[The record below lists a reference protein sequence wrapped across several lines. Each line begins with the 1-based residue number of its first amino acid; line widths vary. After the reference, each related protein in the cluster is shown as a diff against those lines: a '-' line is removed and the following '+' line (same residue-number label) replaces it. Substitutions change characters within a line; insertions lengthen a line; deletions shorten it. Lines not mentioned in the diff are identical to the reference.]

1 MRVNIRI
8 LLMVLAVA
16 WVHAEAQTLL
26 REQNH
31 VTCTLMGDAQGSPEK
46 AMVTRTFYDGIGRV
60 RQNIAIGQ
68 GGNGCDIVSRNTYD
82 GFGCVDRKWLAV
94 PTPSQSGAYIHESVL
109 QNAYNSFY
117 GDDEVHYTQLGYNDY
132 GTLELN
138 FEQGPGL
145 GWRGHP
151 TRYNI
156 HTCDTTGIY
165 SCRVIMAEPNGEV
178 VMKGM
183 YPIGALQVNET
194 KDADG
199 RRIITFTNRNGRT
212 VLQRIVSADE
222 RHNADT
228 RWVYDSRGDLI
239 CTISPQGMAELEG
252 VSGIVSSDVLAKFAN
267 CYRYDLWHRIIER
280 SIAGCE
286 KVEYV
291 YNKMGQPILSRDG
304 EQRKNGTWRAV
315 KYDGKHRPILEGILQ
330 STLSREALQMQF
342 GDMLFTEYFTGNQ
355 NNIEWE
361 LLYSN
366 TLVGGFTPY
375 RAWYYDDY
383 AFCDNTHIPAQSGYE
398 IGDGTSAIGRCT
410 GTAEIV
416 DGTVWLTATH
426 YDYHGLT
433 KSQCMVDIFG
443 QQGRVADYYRHDFR
457 GNVVAHLQV
466 VDELE
471 EKRVTETHRA
481 EWRYTLDHADR
492 VSHTALSVDGGTF
505 TPIQTTEFDG
515 LGRVKKLAIGP
526 AAVRYGYNVRS
537 NLTGINSDVF
547 SQTLYYGSNPEVTD
561 YATYTGQ
568 VVASTTQY
576 PTAQDKAHSTYYRY
590 NWLGHLSSAQA
601 YSLRQSETFETDL
614 NANVIGL
621 KREYKGETIQDASLN
636 MNGNQAAVVYD
647 MSLPYYQGEVP
658 QFQMG
663 IYNRHYDADGR
674 LISDDTRNIAR
685 ITYYPYQN
693 LPKLVRFADGS
704 SVVNSYSPSGTLMQ
718 RNFITRYVKTVTRVD
733 RRTGDTTVV
742 ERATSLTE
750 RRLYRG
756 AFERQGSKWIL
767 HTEVGHYDLTEGK
780 HYYYIKDNLGST
792 VAVVDQSGVAHQLTA
807 YYPSGVPYDLTA
819 SEARTTDR
827 LHIGNRWIDHKGMNT
842 YDNTARMHYPVL
854 PCFDTPDPLA
864 EQFPQHSPYAHCA
877 ANPITFT
884 DPTGMAVFW
893 HNGKVI
899 GDDGI
904 DDQKIYVIKTTEKKF
919 TSQNTEVAGAGL
931 SKKRQK
937 ATIGFIKA
945 NSGNSDAFSK
955 NSIAY
960 DNSIEIEGNVA
971 NRQKMVDI
979 VSSDNG
985 SGGTSDANNREYG
998 GYIEDGEVK
1007 AVDSGPVCY
1016 PSEYTQATI
1025 NLPCG
1030 KSTFHSHPSG
1040 TFKRVLLIGTI
1051 SRTVDEPAYIQ
1062 PTSSLDIQNA
1072 GHHVHYVFGR
1082 GNGMVYI
1089 YNSSAILVFNI
1100 KL

>member
-156 HTCDTTGIY
+156 RTCDTTGIY

-178 VMKGM
+178 VMKSM

-252 VSGIVSSDVLAKFAN
+252 VSGIVPSDVLAKFAN
-267 CYRYDLWHRIIER
+267 CYRYDLWHRVVER

-466 VDELE
+466 VDELK

-515 LGRVKKLAIGP
+515 LGRVKKLAIGL
-526 AAVRYGYNVRS
+526 AAVHYGYNVRS
-537 NLTGINSDVF
+537 NITGINSDVF

-674 LISDDTRNIAR
+674 LISDDTRNIAF
-685 ITYYPYQN
+685 ITYYPFQN

-704 SVVNSYSPSGTLMQ
+704 SVVNSYSPSGTLIQ
-718 RNFITRYVKTVTRVD
+718 RDFITRYVKTVTRVD

-767 HTEVGHYDLTEGK
+767 HTGVGHYDLTEGK

-819 SEARTTDR
+819 AEARATDQ
-827 LHIGNRWIDHKGMNT
+827 LHIGNRWIAHEGMNT

-854 PCFDTPDPLA
+854 PSFDTPDPLA
-864 EQFPQHSPYAHCA
+864 EQYPHLSPYAHCA
-877 ANPITFT
+877 ANPLMYV
-884 DPTGMAVFW
+884 DPDGRASFW
-893 HNGKVI
+893 SKGKVI
-899 GDDGI
+899 GNDGI
-904 DDQKIYVIKTTEKKF
+904 EDNRILVLRTDDKD
-919 TSQNTEVAGAGL
+919 L
-931 SKKRQK
+931 SKKEIK
-937 ATIGFIKA
+937 ETKKFIEA
-945 NSGNSDAFSK
+945 NSGNSEAFA
-955 NSIAY
+955 NNEIAY
-960 DNSIEIEGNVA
+960 SNSIEIEPSA
-971 NRQKMVDI
+971 KNRQAMVTE
-979 VSSDNG
+979 VNRDNG
-985 SGGTSDANNREYG
+985 RGGTIDSNNREYG
-998 GYIEDGEVK
+998 GTIQNGEVVVAEPGPVSIPEDGNN
-1007 AVDSGPVCY
+1007 AYIDLPSGF
-1016 PSEYTQATI
+1016 S
-1025 NLPCG
+1025 
-1030 KSTFHSHPSG
+1030 SFHSHPSG
-1040 TFKRVLLIGTI
+1040 SIPQFKDPNTFGCETKTPQFEQEPSGTDI
-1051 SRTVDEPAYIQ
+1051 SV
-1062 PTSSLDIQNA
+1062 A
-1072 GHHVHYVFGR
+1072 GTNTHYLFAR
-1082 GNGMVYI
+1082 GNGNVYI
-1089 YNSSAILVFNI
+1089 YTSKGVQAIMSMKYFVTP
-1100 KL
+1100 KTK

>member
-178 VMKGM
+178 VMKSM
-183 YPIGALQVNET
+183 YPIGALQVKET

-199 RRIITFTNRNGRT
+199 RRIITFINRNGRT

-252 VSGIVSSDVLAKFAN
+252 VSGIVPSDVLAKFAN
-267 CYRYDLWHRIIER
+267 CYRYDLWHRVIER

-398 IGDGTSAIGRCT
+398 IGDGTSALGRCT

-466 VDELE
+466 VDELV
-471 EKRVTETHRA
+471 EKRVTETHWA

-505 TPIQTTEFDG
+505 APIQTTEFDG

-526 AAVRYGYNVRS
+526 AAVHYGYNVRS
-537 NLTGINSDVF
+537 NITGINSDVF

-601 YSLRQSETFETDL
+601 YSLRKSETFETDL

-647 MSLPYYQGEVP
+647 MSPPYYQGEVP

-756 AFERQGSKWIL
+756 AFERQGSKWLL
-767 HTEVGHYDLTEGK
+767 HAGVGHYDLTEGK

-792 VAVVDQSGVAHQLTA
+792 VAVVDGDGVTRQLTA

-819 SEARTTDR
+819 AEARATDQ
-827 LHIGNRWIDHKGMNT
+827 LHIGNRWIAHEGMNT

-854 PCFDTPDPLA
+854 PSFDTPDPLA
-864 EQFPQHSPYAHCA
+864 EQYPHLSPYAYCA
-877 ANPITFT
+877 ANPVKFV
-884 DPTGMAVFW
+884 DPTGKWIVGTDGKPVIFDNVYRWSDNIECSTALIIHNMRKTSVGLGVLDAMIKADYPITLSLNNMLNFDPSKKTRAGMAETTVVQG
-893 HNGKVI
+893 NDGLEISKVEIKIFKNVIETLYKNQEMFKESSLTVSDII
-899 GDDGI
+899 GIIAVHEGTHATNKRANSKFVSEADA
-904 DDQKIYVIKTTEKKF
+904 EKVA
-919 TSQNTEVAGAGL
+919 TEVEQKAAEER
-931 SKKRQK
+931 KKRK
-937 ATIGFIKA
+937 AK
-945 NSGNSDAFSK
+945 
-955 NSIAY
+955 
-960 DNSIEIEGNVA
+960 
-971 NRQKMVDI
+971 Q
-979 VSSDNG
+979 
-985 SGGTSDANNREYG
+985 
-998 GYIEDGEVK
+998 
-1007 AVDSGPVCY
+1007 
-1016 PSEYTQATI
+1016 
-1025 NLPCG
+1025 
-1030 KSTFHSHPSG
+1030 
-1040 TFKRVLLIGTI
+1040 
-1051 SRTVDEPAYIQ
+1051 
-1062 PTSSLDIQNA
+1062 
-1072 GHHVHYVFGR
+1072 
-1082 GNGMVYI
+1082 
-1089 YNSSAILVFNI
+1089 
-1100 KL
+1100 

>member
-178 VMKGM
+178 VMKSM
-183 YPIGALQVNET
+183 YPIGALQVKET

-199 RRIITFTNRNGRT
+199 RRIITFINRNGRT

-252 VSGIVSSDVLAKFAN
+252 VSGIVPSDVLAKFAN
-267 CYRYDLWHRIIER
+267 CYRYDLWHRVIER

-398 IGDGTSAIGRCT
+398 IGDGTSALGRCT

-466 VDELE
+466 VDELV

-505 TPIQTTEFDG
+505 APIQTTEFDG

-526 AAVRYGYNVRS
+526 AAVHYGYNVRS
-537 NLTGINSDVF
+537 NITGINSDVF

-601 YSLRQSETFETDL
+601 YSLRKSETFETDL

-647 MSLPYYQGEVP
+647 MSPPYYQGEVP

-756 AFERQGSKWIL
+756 AFERQGSKWLL
-767 HTEVGHYDLTEGK
+767 HAGVGHYDLTEGK

-792 VAVVDQSGVAHQLTA
+792 VAVVDGDGVTRQLTA
-807 YYPSGVPYDLTA
+807 YYPSGVPYELTA
-819 SEARTTDR
+819 AEARATDQ
-827 LHIGNRWIDHKGMNT
+827 LHIGNRWIAHEGMNT

-854 PCFDTPDPLA
+854 PSFDTPDPLA
-864 EQFPQHSPYAHCA
+864 EQYPHLSPYAYCA
-877 ANPITFT
+877 ANPVKFV
-884 DPTGMAVFW
+884 DPTGKWIVGTDGKPVIFDNVYRWSDNIECSTALIIHNMRKTSVGLGVLDAMIKADYPITLSLNNMLNFDPSKKTRAGMAETTVVQG
-893 HNGKVI
+893 NDGLEISKVEIKIFKNVIETLYKNQEMFKESSLTVSDII
-899 GDDGI
+899 GIIAVHEGTHATNKRANSKFVSEADA
-904 DDQKIYVIKTTEKKF
+904 EKVA
-919 TSQNTEVAGAGL
+919 TEVEQKAAEER
-931 SKKRQK
+931 KKRK
-937 ATIGFIKA
+937 AK
-945 NSGNSDAFSK
+945 
-955 NSIAY
+955 
-960 DNSIEIEGNVA
+960 
-971 NRQKMVDI
+971 Q
-979 VSSDNG
+979 
-985 SGGTSDANNREYG
+985 
-998 GYIEDGEVK
+998 
-1007 AVDSGPVCY
+1007 
-1016 PSEYTQATI
+1016 
-1025 NLPCG
+1025 
-1030 KSTFHSHPSG
+1030 
-1040 TFKRVLLIGTI
+1040 
-1051 SRTVDEPAYIQ
+1051 
-1062 PTSSLDIQNA
+1062 
-1072 GHHVHYVFGR
+1072 
-1082 GNGMVYI
+1082 
-1089 YNSSAILVFNI
+1089 
-1100 KL
+1100 